1 MCKSLQITLC
11 DTQGQLFELAAEHGY
26 SSEAFIKAF
35 MTSQVSADM
44 DKEFHHVQWA
54 GKAYILSR
62 MEDELADQLT
72 RDGEIYD
79 KETLYWAGYI
89 YRYWSF
95 YTGESSRDICK
106 QAPAKTMKVVY
117 LMYHTMSPEMA
128 IDRLKEVYE
137 EKKNSDLLHTV
148 DKAKKIKDAEDT
160 VCKIDELLHN
170 SKLFNRYAD
179 QLHDEISKNAEY
191 APFIR
196 ATKKARG
203 MSGNIQF
210 KDLPYKHK
218 FNALMMI
225 RDAIRAYMVAEFAKK
240 ENSDANT

>member
-72 RDGEIYD
+72 KDGEVYD

-89 YRYWSF
+89 YRYWNF
-95 YTGESSRDICK
+95 YTGESSREIYK

-128 IDRLKEVYE
+128 IDRLKEAYE

-160 VCKIDELLHN
+160 VRKIDELLHN

-196 ATKKARG
+196 AAKKARG

-240 ENSDANT
+240 ENSDG